1 MENIHT
7 ILSKYGI
14 TVPEDKRAEFDKAVA
29 DNYKTVVE
37 HERKVTRL
45 SDDLK
50 EASERADTAE
60 QTLKGFEG
68 KDFDAITKER
78 DEWKRKHDENQQKY
92 QQEQEEREFKEMLTA
107 AISEAKGKNEKAIIA
122 NLDLEALRKSRNQ
135 KSDVKTALDSLRTE
149 HGFLFDDNGGHPVF
163 SASNSNNSAHG
174 GTLTKKDIVAIRDP
188 AERQRQIGLNFGL
201 FKKGE

>member
-37 HERKVTRL
+37 HERKVNRL

-50 EASERADTAE
+50 EANDRADTAE

-107 AISEAKGKNEKAIIA
+107 SISEAKGKNEKAIIA
-122 NLDLEALRKSRNQ
+122 NLDLDSLRKSRNQ
-135 KSDVKTALDSLRTE
+135 KADVKTALDSLRTE
-149 HGFLFDDNGGHPVF
+149 HGYLFDDNGGHPQF
-163 SASNSNNSAHG
+163 DDPTKPG
-174 GTLTKKDIVAIRDP
+174 GNPEPGKKYSIGELMKMKNANPGLDITKYMK
-188 AERQRQIGLNFGL
+188 
-201 FKKGE
+201 